1 MKTSVIM
8 NRDLMGLSVRQ
19 DSQTQ
24 LFNANDMLKVG
35 NSHRKTE
42 GLSQK
47 QLASFFDLDSTSELI
62 NAICIEENISIEK
75 VKKSKRG
82 KNGGTWVHP
91 ILFVDMA
98 MWYSPVLKV
107 KILGWVID
115 GLLSARN
122 ESGDS
127 FKGMCSTLNRQF
139 ESEFNNP
146 LAYSKIA
153 NQISNACK
161 VGTQKNKWQKASESQ
176 LKLRDKIQENVCLLA
191 DMSPN
196 VGTCINKS
204 ISKALNSTR
213 KASEIN

>member
-75 VKKSKRG
+75 VKKSKKRKEWAATMG
-82 KNGGTWVHP
+82 SP
-91 ILFVDMA
+91 YSFVDMA

-146 LAYSKIA
+146 LAY
-153 NQISNACK
+153 Q
-161 VGTQKNKWQKASESQ
+161 
-176 LKLRDKIQENVCLLA
+176 R
-191 DMSPN
+191 
-196 VGTCINKS
+196 
-204 ISKALNSTR
+204 
-213 KASEIN
+213 